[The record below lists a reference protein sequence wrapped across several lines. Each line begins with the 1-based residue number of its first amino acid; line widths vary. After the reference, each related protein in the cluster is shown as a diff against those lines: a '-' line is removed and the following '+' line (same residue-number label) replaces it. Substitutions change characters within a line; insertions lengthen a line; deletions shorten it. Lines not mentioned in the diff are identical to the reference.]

1 MTIAAALVVGDGA
14 ACTRRKAV
22 SSIITAVFTGYFTDS
37 QGADVRV
44 GENTDTRQSRR
55 RTFAVGTTDLM
66 TESFARDLVWRAP
79 PSGRT
84 VGSGGI
90 VAWVI
95 HGGSIRGRVAA
106 ESAVG
111 IKVTGFALCAAL
123 AVTWIAR

>member
-14 ACTRRKAV
+14 ACTGREAV
-22 SSIITAVFTGYFTDS
+22 TSIIAAVLTGYFTDS
-37 QGADVRV
+37 QGADVGV

-55 RTFAVGTTDLM
+55 RTFAVGTADLM

-79 PSGRT
+79 SSGRT
-84 VGSGGI
+84 VGPGGI

-111 IKVTGFALCAAL
+111 IKVTGLALSAAL
-123 AVTWIAR
+123 AVSRVAR